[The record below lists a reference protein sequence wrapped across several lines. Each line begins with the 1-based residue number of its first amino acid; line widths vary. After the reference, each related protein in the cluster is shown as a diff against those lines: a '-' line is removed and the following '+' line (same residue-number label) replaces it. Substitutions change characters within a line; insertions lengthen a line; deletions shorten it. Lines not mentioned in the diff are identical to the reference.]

1 MEIRFDSHGGRYL
14 MFSKNRRGGSGV
26 NKALYYDLAEDGSV
40 VYDEQ
45 RFVDA
50 QEARE
55 FSNNEA
61 ARQQEL
67 NKAFESMFGILEE
80 DIVEIERGE

>member
-1 MEIRFDSHGGRYL
+1 

-26 NKALYYDLAEDGSV
+26 NKSLYYDLAEDGSV

-45 RFVDA
+45 RYRDT

-61 ARQQEL
+61 VRQQEL
-67 NKAFESMFGILEE
+67 NKAFESMFGIFEE
-80 DIVEIERGE
+80 DVVELERGE